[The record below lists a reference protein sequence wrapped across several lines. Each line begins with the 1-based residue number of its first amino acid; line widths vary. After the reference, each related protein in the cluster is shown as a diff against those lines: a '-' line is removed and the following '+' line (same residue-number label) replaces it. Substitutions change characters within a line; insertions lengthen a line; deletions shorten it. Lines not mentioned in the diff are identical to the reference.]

1 MVSYDDDFWSVF
13 YHVYDYFSRKKTT
26 RMKAATTALGKLF
39 FVARERAEFSSS
51 ELRTSVWNELMKIQ
65 AIVTFVLRL
74 RDNAHNSHLKV

>member
-13 YHVYDYFSRKKTT
+13 YHVCDDFSCKKRT
-26 RMKAATTALGKLF
+26 RMKTKTTAFRKLV

-65 AIVTFVLRL
+65 AFVTFVLRL